1 MNPRETTWFQ
11 ELSLNLLRF
20 WAGFQIAQHGAQ
32 KLFGVLGRES
42 PAETFSIFWVAG
54 VTEFFGGILLIFG
67 LFTRPV
73 AFLLC
78 GQMAVAFWWRHF
90 PPFWPVISGPEARD
104 HRPEVQRG
112 GIVPSGSSGTDWPS
126 MRR

>member
-1 MNPRETTWFQ
+1 MNPQKMTRFQ

-20 WAGFQIAQHGAQ
+20 WAGFQILQHGAQ

-54 VTEFFGGILLIFG
+54 VTEVFGGILLIAG

-73 AFLLC
+73 ALVLFEHVK
-78 GQMAVAFWWRHF
+78 MKEER
-90 PPFWPVISGPEARD
+90 
-104 HRPEVQRG
+104 
-112 GIVPSGSSGTDWPS
+112 
-126 MRR
+126 